1 MARGIF
7 GGSAWNLQWWR
18 VGSSVAARGT
28 SSQARSQTPAPCTGS
43 VESSPLVHQGSRDLC
58 VIIISLVLYGVC
70 GPSVQLCS
78 ILLFGCAGSPL
89 QHVGLVARGLW
100 DQTIH
105 VPCAGRQ
112 IFAHSATREVPSV
125 LFSNVVA

>member
-7 GGSAWNLQWWR
+7 SGSTWDLQWQHL
-18 VGSSVAARGT
+18 GSSVAARGT
-28 SSQARSQTPAPCTGS
+28 SPQARSQAPAPCTGG
-43 VESSPLVHQGSRDLC
+43 VESSPLVHQGSPWPLC
-58 VIIISLVLYGVC
+58 YYYFFSFVGVC

-78 ILLFGCAGSPL
+78 ISLCGCAGSPL
-89 QHVGLVARGLW
+89 QHVGLGLW
-100 DQTIH
+100 DQIIH

-112 IFAHSATREVPSV
+112 ILAHSATREVPSV